1 MNDKI
6 NVIVPCY
13 NVEKYIDRCLD
24 SVVGQTIGL
33 DKLEII
39 CVNDASTDGT
49 WDRLSAWEKR
59 YPLNIRLIN
68 CPRNGAQGRA
78 RNIGLSHAFGSYIT
92 FLDADDWMEKDAYER
107 AWRAMKDY
115 NCDIVR
121 YGWIRD
127 EGTGNIWD
135 TQARQRGEDYLLV
148 IDSVQE
154 RRKFLATDIMDHLCV
169 NKMYTADF
177 IRKSRLSFPEGCKYE
192 DIYWGVLAYYY
203 ADRVYFVNEIM
214 YHYYVNPASTVMT
227 TDIPYHLDRF
237 YVVRML
243 WQECERRGLLEN
255 YRQETELNFLIHY
268 YLNGLKMMAL
278 CYSELKYQEFQEICK
293 RVREIISQ
301 YRENPYIKEIL
312 SEMEQ
317 LEIALIGQNISQE
330 EFAQVMNLLRG

>member
-135 TQARQRGEDYLLV
+135 THARQ
-148 IDSVQE
+148 
-154 RRKFLATDIMDHLCV
+154 
-169 NKMYTADF
+169 
-177 IRKSRLSFPEGCKYE
+177 
-192 DIYWGVLAYYY
+192 
-203 ADRVYFVNEIM
+203 
-214 YHYYVNPASTVMT
+214 
-227 TDIPYHLDRF
+227 
-237 YVVRML
+237 
-243 WQECERRGLLEN
+243 
-255 YRQETELNFLIHY
+255 
-268 YLNGLKMMAL
+268 
-278 CYSELKYQEFQEICK
+278 
-293 RVREIISQ
+293 
-301 YRENPYIKEIL
+301 
-312 SEMEQ
+312 
-317 LEIALIGQNISQE
+317 IGR
-330 EFAQVMNLLRG
+330 AHV